1 MTMIILA
8 VKAEHAYTGVWEC
21 LVFQLAHICH
31 ALRFFPA
38 AAAVDTVQHMHIF
51 HLMPSS
57 HFASKP
63 LLYIAWACLKASAM
77 SPEAHRPMAV
87 CSDQSLPI
95 GREHASGD
103 LSCVLLQGSKAG
115 ALIVEPQLHKLV
127 STTACQYLPIRMH
140 CNAKYG
146 ACLRSLQLPY
156 GLASVA
162 VPISQLPV
170 GSWTDKAMH
179 LSRVQMPDLHVL

>member
-77 SPEAHRPMAV
+77 SQKHTAPWLSAV
-87 CSDQSLPI
+87 IKVFP
-95 GREHASGD
+95 
-103 LSCVLLQGSKAG
+103 
-115 ALIVEPQLHKLV
+115 
-127 STTACQYLPIRMH
+127 
-140 CNAKYG
+140 
-146 ACLRSLQLPY
+146 
-156 GLASVA
+156 LAVN
-162 VPISQLPV
+162 
-170 GSWTDKAMH
+170 MH
-179 LSRVQMPDLHVL
+179 LVTSPVCCFKVAKQVPSL